1 MTKRFYSHGKLLLT
15 SEYVVLDGAKA
26 LAIPTKKGQSLEVAR
41 SNNQNLKWLSFLE
54 NHKLWIDLKI
64 ELPLHKPTNDLAPTE
79 LRLKQI
85 LWEVYKL
92 RPSLFENGL
101 SLYSEL
107 EFDRSWGLGSSST
120 LINNIAQWARIDAY
134 ELLKK
139 TFGGSGYD
147 IACASASG
155 PITFQ
160 LKSQKP
166 HVTKVVFDP
175 IFKED
180 LFFIHLNK
188 KQNSRESI
196 KQYKATKP
204 EDLDPII
211 EKISQITNAIIA
223 TTNKTHF
230 EEQIDNHERIIS
242 DLIKTPTIKEQLFS
256 DYSSGSIKSLG
267 GWGGDFILATG
278 TEKDKTYFIDK
289 GYTTILS
296 YEEMTL

>member
-1 MTKRFYSHGKLLLT
+1 VTDRFYSHGKLLLT
-15 SEYVVLDGAKA
+15 GEYVVLDGAKA
-26 LAIPTKKGQSLEVAR
+26 LAIPTKKGQSLEVTTTQ
-41 SNNQNLKWLSFLE
+41 SQKLKWLSFLE
-54 NHKLWIDLKI
+54 DQTKWIDLEIK
-64 ELPLHKPTNDLAPTE
+64 LPLQNPSDSLDPVE

-92 RPSLFENGL
+92 KPTLFESGL
-101 SLYSEL
+101 SLKNKL

-120 LINNIAQWARIDAY
+120 LISNIAQWAGIDAY

-155 PITFQ
+155 PITFK
-160 LKSQKP
+160 LEEAKP
-166 HVTKVVFDP
+166 KIEKASFDP
-175 IFKED
+175 IFKEE

-196 KQYKATKP
+196 KHYRATKP
-204 EDLDPII
+204 EDLYTVIN
-211 EKISQITNAIIA
+211 EISQITSALI
-223 TTNKTHF
+223 KVKSLPLF
-230 EEQIDNHERIIS
+230 EELVNDHERIIS
-242 DLIKTPTIKEQLFS
+242 TLIKTPTIKEQLFPNYPS
-256 DYSSGSIKSLG
+256 SIKSLG

-278 TEKDKTYFIDK
+278 TESDKTYFKDK

-296 YEEMTL
+296 YKEMVL